1 MKKTHQ
7 IGLMTALFASVALT
21 TFAQDP
27 VQSTSTTT
35 SSDAAFRL
43 SVGPEFGLPIGD
55 FSNAYNWIFGG
66 SVQADIPIL
75 SRFYVTVNAGYD
87 DAFVK
92 TNSGDDFSGRNLQLI
107 PVKAGLKYFAFED
120 LVYVQGQAGATFLG
134 NKTDAGADKSAGFT
148 YSPQVGVLLKLA
160 PKNYIDAGFYW
171 QQTQSFWTGGS
182 DLNALGV
189 RLAYSF
195 GL

>member
-21 TFAQDP
+21 TFAQDQ
-27 VQSTSTTT
+27 VQSSSAPA
-35 SSDAAFRL
+35 SSDKEFRL
-43 SVGPEFGLPIGD
+43 SVGPDFGLPIGN
-55 FSNAYNWIFGG
+55 FSNAYSWIFGG

-75 SRFYVTVNAGYD
+75 SKFYVTVNAGYD

-92 TNSGDDFSGRNLQLI
+92 TNPGDDYSGRNLQLI
-107 PVKAGLKYFAFED
+107 PVKAGLKYFVFGD

-182 DLNALGV
+182 DLNTLGV
-189 RLAYSF
+189 QVAYSF